1 MKVHVRQGRMFIRTS
16 VEDRSAPC
24 TGCAGW
30 WDISICRELPCRAGD
45 KVSVFKEVIYKEKQ
59 DA

>member
-1 MKVHVRQGRMFIRTS
+1 MKVYVRLWRMFIRTQ
-16 VEDRSAPC
+16 VEDRSEPC

-30 WDISICRELPCRAGD
+30 WDISLCRELPRCTGD
-45 KVSVFKEVIYKEKQ
+45 KASVFKEVIFKEKQ

>member
-1 MKVHVRQGRMFIRTS
+1 MKVYVRQCRMFIRTQ

-24 TGCAGW
+24 KGCAGY
-30 WDISICRELPCRAGD
+30 WDISLCHALPRCTVD
-45 KVSVFKEVIYKEKQ
+45 NPSVFKEVIYKEKQ

>member
-1 MKVHVRQGRMFIRTS
+1 MKVYVRQCRMFIRTQ

-24 TGCAGW
+24 TGCAGS
-30 WDISICRELPCRAGD
+30 WDISLCLELPRCTGD
-45 KVSVFKEVIYKEKQ
+45 EDSVFKEVIYKEKQ

>member
-1 MKVHVRQGRMFIRTS
+1 MKVYVRQCRMFIRTQ

-24 TGCAGW
+24 TGCAGFGH
-30 WDISICRELPCRAGD
+30 ISLCQALPCCTGGKA
-45 KVSVFKEVIYKEKQ
+45 SVFKEVIYKEKQ

>member
-1 MKVHVRQGRMFIRTS
+1 MKVYVRQCRMFVRTQ

-24 TGCAGW
+24 KGCAGLA
-30 WDISICRELPCRAGD
+30 DISLCQALPRCAED
-45 KVSVFKEVIYKEKQ
+45 KDGVFKEVIYKEKQ

>member
-1 MKVHVRQGRMFIRTS
+1 MKVYVRQGRMFIRTQ

-24 TGCAGW
+24 TGCAGLA
-30 WDISICRELPCRAGD
+30 DISLCQALPRCTED
-45 KVSVFKEVIYKEKQ
+45 KASVFKEVIYKEKQ